1 VFLGESSHAEGI
13 SSRTIGEYSH
23 AAGSTTEALGWYQSV
38 VGQYNQPI
46 STPGAFI
53 VGDGVD
59 ESSKHNLLVAAA
71 GNVTISGS
79 LTVSGSS
86 TFRNIGLAVFTGS
99 VVAQAVT
106 GSFTGSF
113 TGNGSGLTGVG
124 GTEYIRRSDYTA
136 SLDPNVNYLY
146 TGYAP
151 AGSAEASTVWTISRL
166 AISASGATL
175 TQSTASAAWTNRYSY
190 TYL

>member
-1 VFLGESSHAEGI
+1 
-13 SSRTIGEYSH
+13 
-23 AAGSTTEALGWYQSV
+23 
-38 VGQYNQPI
+38 
-46 STPGAFI
+46 
-53 VGDGVD
+53 
-59 ESSKHNLLVAAA
+59 LLVAY
-71 GNVTISGS
+71 GNDVQITGS

-99 VVAQAVT
+99 VIAQAVT

-113 TGNGSGLTGVG
+113 VGDGSGLTGVG
-124 GTEYIRRSDYTA
+124 ATEYIRRSDYTS

-151 AGSAEASTVWTISRL
+151 AGSAEAATVWTLSRL
-166 AISASGATL
+166 AISASGATI
-175 TQSTASAAWTNRYSY
+175 TQVTASAAWTNRYSY